1 MGFRET
7 YGSIVETALNGAVD
21 KYLDATEIKKVLHD
35 QIDKL
40 IDDKLADIKQK
51 LKADVIDQIDGEDD
65 IK

>member
-7 YGSIVETALNGAVD
+7 YGGIVEAALNGAVD
-21 KYLDATEIKKVLHD
+21 KYLDATEVKKTLHE

-40 IDDKLADIKQK
+40 VDEKLADIKQK
-51 LKADVIDQIDGEDD
+51 LKADVIDLIDGQDD